1 MVAAVL
7 KSLQRVGLFALI
19 VGSFY
24 RFLPAQVF
32 AQELTSPPANILLV
46 NQVRGAEC
54 CQAGSSST
62 LLQQLTIAQ
71 SLNLPTTFS
80 LRYDVLNDLDFLAII
95 RATQDSD
102 LIRWGLFFE
111 VTPMLAEDAE
121 VPYDGTPATWSRAQH
136 AFPLGYTPD
145 ERLRLLNT
153 VMAKYLEVFQEKPE
167 LVTAWMLDATTAQ
180 LLKNTYGVNLVQIT
194 REQWGTDSYTLY
206 GGPVHYPYRASN
218 SWLLAPSQS
227 DANILVI
234 RQTITDPLWNYGDRF
249 SRFTSQP
256 NDFTQDG
263 KSIEYF
269 RSLLEQTINQ
279 PVGQRGWGLIGLE
292 NSMEDDYQQLY
303 SQQLKIV
310 AELRDQNKLQ
320 VTTPNQLTKTKR
332 TSVEM
337 YTGSDLVRGTNAKVA
352 WITTPVYQARVR
364 LDENQL
370 YIDDLRLYSESISDP
385 YVNSPARSRGYWI
398 TPFLLD
404 GSRFNQAENQENYQ
418 AWEKGVI
425 SPLDP
430 TNDVSSSPQRLELGS
445 VNQIESKLW
454 NEYWSKTN
462 NNVQF
467 FDGEKKIIFSSN
479 SILLENWTIDEIK
492 YVAPS
497 EITPSTTF
505 NREENSFNLTWS
517 NLEKD
522 AWKLIGNCEDDSCEL
537 SFSISA
543 QAAIDSRNL
552 FPAFM
557 FPEQLVNVVDSAKS
571 TIYLHNQYVVKGKQL
586 ARIVFIPRST
596 SGISV
601 EIDHP
606 LKFQT
611 SNTLSL
617 DEVRPDMLSQPVQFY
632 DFSALEPGETMIS
645 TSDYDLNFSASVS
658 VAPDCK
664 KEILVCATHPKWLIW
679 YIQSFIQSRVQLQ
692 EQSELPWLKV

>member
-1 MVAAVL
+1 MLAAVL
-7 KSLQRVGLFALI
+7 KSLQKVGLFALI
-19 VGSFY
+19 VGFFY

-32 AQELTSPPANILLV
+32 AQELTSPPADILLV
-46 NQVRGAEC
+46 NQVRGTEC
-54 CQAGSSST
+54 CQAGSSAT
-62 LLQQLTIAQ
+62 FLQQLSLAQ

-218 SWLLAPSQS
+218 NWLLAPSQS

-269 RSLLEQTINQ
+269 RSLFEQTINQ

-292 NSMEDDYQQLY
+292 NSMEDEYQQLY

-352 WITTPVYQARVR
+352 WITTPTYQVRVR
-364 LDENQL
+364 LDQNQL

-385 YVNSPARSRGYWI
+385 YVNTPARSRD
-398 TPFLLD
+398 T
-404 GSRFNQAENQENYQ
+404 GS
-418 AWEKGVI
+418 
-425 SPLDP
+425 
-430 TNDVSSSPQRLELGS
+430 
-445 VNQIESKLW
+445 
-454 NEYWSKTN
+454 
-462 NNVQF
+462 
-467 FDGEKKIIFSSN
+467 
-479 SILLENWTIDEIK
+479 
-492 YVAPS
+492 
-497 EITPSTTF
+497 
-505 NREENSFNLTWS
+505 
-517 NLEKD
+517 
-522 AWKLIGNCEDDSCEL
+522 
-537 SFSISA
+537 
-543 QAAIDSRNL
+543 
-552 FPAFM
+552 
-557 FPEQLVNVVDSAKS
+557 
-571 TIYLHNQYVVKGKQL
+571 LH
-586 ARIVFIPRST
+586 
-596 SGISV
+596 
-601 EIDHP
+601 
-606 LKFQT
+606 
-611 SNTLSL
+611 
-617 DEVRPDMLSQPVQFY
+617 FY
-632 DFSALEPGETMIS
+632 
-645 TSDYDLNFSASVS
+645 
-658 VAPDCK
+658 
-664 KEILVCATHPKWLIW
+664 
-679 YIQSFIQSRVQLQ
+679 
-692 EQSELPWLKV
+692 

>member
-1 MVAAVL
+1 MFAAVL
-7 KSLQRVGLFALI
+7 KSLQKVVLFALI

-32 AQELTSPPANILLV
+32 AQELTSPPADILLV
-46 NQVRGAEC
+46 NQVRGTEC
-54 CQAGSSST
+54 CQEGSSAT
-62 LLQQLTIAQ
+62 FLQQLSLAQ

-80 LRYDVLNDLDFLAII
+80 LRYDVLNDPDFLAII

-121 VPYDGTPATWSRAQH
+121 VPYDGKPATWSRAQH

-167 LVTAWMLDATTAQ
+167 LVAAWMLDATTAQ

-218 SWLLAPSQS
+218 NWLLAPSKS
-227 DANILVI
+227 DTNILVI

-352 WITTPVYQARVR
+352 WITTPTYQVRVR
-364 LDENQL
+364 LDQNQL
-370 YIDDLRLYSESISDP
+370 YIDDLRLYSESTFDP

-404 GSRFNQAENQENYQ
+404 GSRFNQVENHENYQ

-425 SPLDP
+425 YF
-430 TNDVSSSPQRLELGS
+430 T
-445 VNQIESKLW
+445 
-454 NEYWSKTN
+454 
-462 NNVQF
+462 
-467 FDGEKKIIFSSN
+467 
-479 SILLENWTIDEIK
+479 
-492 YVAPS
+492 A
-497 EITPSTTF
+497 
-505 NREENSFNLTWS
+505 
-517 NLEKD
+517 
-522 AWKLIGNCEDDSCEL
+522 
-537 SFSISA
+537 
-543 QAAIDSRNL
+543 
-552 FPAFM
+552 
-557 FPEQLVNVVDSAKS
+557 
-571 TIYLHNQYVVKGKQL
+571 
-586 ARIVFIPRST
+586 
-596 SGISV
+596 
-601 EIDHP
+601 
-606 LKFQT
+606 
-611 SNTLSL
+611 
-617 DEVRPDMLSQPVQFY
+617 
-632 DFSALEPGETMIS
+632 
-645 TSDYDLNFSASVS
+645 
-658 VAPDCK
+658 
-664 KEILVCATHPKWLIW
+664 
-679 YIQSFIQSRVQLQ
+679 
-692 EQSELPWLKV
+692 